1 MIRRKSEVLGNA
13 HWQWLSHPTCSKLPT
28 GKLPAV
34 PVAPV
39 VHGAWCIVHSAWCNG
54 ASCPRM
60 KAKPG
65 PLPGH
70 ADHFLATAL
79 FSSIF
84 ERSTSRS

>member
-1 MIRRKSEVLGNA
+1 MIRIKSEVLGNA

-39 VHGAWCIVHSAWCNG
+39 VHGAWCNG

-60 KAKPG
+60 KAEPG

>member
-39 VHGAWCIVHSAWCNG
+39 VHGAWCIVHSALVHGVWCMVQWCKLPQDE
-54 ASCPRM
+54 S
-60 KAKPG
+60 KAWSSPG
-65 PLPGH
+65 SRRPFSRDRSLF
-70 ADHFLATAL
+70 FL
-79 FSSIF
+79 F
-84 ERSTSRS
+84 